1 VLTSNTI
8 PGYSREYLTNFFR
21 YFGYQSPQASTQVQ
35 RSNRRRLQTTPKGR
49 PGRDLAEYRRED
61 GYTWE
66 EFDDRNRCE
75 RIWGL
80 DEIEEQKIYDCIL
93 DNADMA
99 IEGVFQTRMYELV
112 QEGLE
117 DGFND

>member
-8 PGYSREYLTNFFR
+8 PGYSCEYLTNSFR
-21 YFGYQSPQASTQVQ
+21 YLRYQRPQASTQLQ

-75 RIWGL
+75 RIRGL

-93 DNADMA
+93 DNTDMA
-99 IEGVFQTRMYELV
+99 IEGVFQTRMYEPV
-112 QEGLE
+112 QERLE